1 MLMQIAPH
9 ADPFSGRRV
18 EVGGDALVH
27 VFIHIWPLRADGE
40 RRDGEDTHQPCDS
53 FHIDSL
59 GRSACSKANRPNAV
73 EISFSWR
80 APMILALLVLISLG
94 AAQQPPAATPQLD
107 PKLIRVHV
115 QTDDGGD
122 PIELEARRDSVKHLS
137 VAIAGK
143 KKVMAA

>member
-59 GRSACSKANRPNAV
+59 GRSPCSKANRPNAV
-73 EISFSWR
+73 EISFNWR
-80 APMILALLVLISLG
+80 APMILALLVSISLG

-115 QTDDGGD
+115 QTDEDRKSTRLNSSHSQ
-122 PIELEARRDSVKHLS
+122 IS
-137 VAIAGK
+137 
-143 KKVMAA
+143 